1 MVIARVTKTIYVTL
15 KCFLAPLHSCH
26 HRHLSCPMNFLPLR
40 QSYPKL
46 TVEFV
51 TEVWQ
56 GAFPFLLHLTLSPL
70 ETVVRRQ

>member
-1 MVIARVTKTIYVTL
+1 
-15 KCFLAPLHSCH
+15 
-26 HRHLSCPMNFLPLR
+26 MNFLPLR